1 LNNSLRFELALIIS
15 GNILLIGWIAIG
27 IQGFPWY
34 FTILRSVL
42 GFIYLLF
49 IPGYALQALFFPRR
63 MDLDSIER
71 IALSF
76 ALSLAVLSP
85 IALLLNWLPWGI
97 RLWPIVISLSLFI
110 LVVTLLET
118 IRRSRLP
125 KDERF
130 EINIKFDMR
139 KWWAKQE
146 RSYRIVYI
154 LLVTTLVIATLT
166 SFSIL
171 VLPQPA
177 DHFTEFYI
185 LGSDGMVE
193 NYPREIF
200 VGEPISVT
208 TGITN
213 QEGSISRYRISVML
227 GDQVLEQTDPIL
239 LNDNASWEQAVEFT
253 ITNAGADQQIIFIL
267 EREFQPSPYRS
278 LRLWMNVKQLIAP

>member
-1 LNNSLRFELALIIS
+1 M
-15 GNILLIGWIAIG
+15 
-27 IQGFPWY
+27 
-34 FTILRSVL
+34 VL
-42 GFIYLLF
+42 GLIYLLL
-49 IPGYALQALFFPRR
+49 IPGYALQALLFPRKN
-63 MDLDSIER
+63 DLDNIER

-110 LVVTLLET
+110 LVVTLSET

-125 KDERF
+125 EDERF
-130 EINIKFDMR
+130 EINIKGNLR
-139 KWWAKQE
+139 KWWAGLE

-154 LLVTTLVIATLT
+154 LLAIALVTASLT
-166 SFSIL
+166 SLSIL

-185 LGSDGMVE
+185 LGSEGMVE
-193 NYPREIF
+193 NYPREVI
-200 VGEPISVT
+200 VGEPVTVT

-213 QEGSISRYRISVML
+213 QEGSISRYRVSVML
-227 GDQVLEQTDPIL
+227 GDQILEQTVPIS
-239 LNDNASWEQAVEFT
+239 LNDNATWEQPVEFT
-253 ITNAGADQQIIFIL
+253 ISKAGADQQILFIL

-278 LRLWMNVKQLIAP
+278 LRLWMNVKQPLAP